1 MENTRKLM
9 KKVPIDP
16 KNLKKMF
23 VHTLEKLKKY
33 KNESKTMQD
42 KILDLQSALEFK
54 NIMLEQIQYLSE

>member
-9 KKVPIDP
+9 KKIPIDP

-33 KNESKTMQD
+33 KNESKTMHD
-42 KILDLQSALEFK
+42 KILGL
-54 NIMLEQIQYLSE
+54 